1 MPSEVVIIGA
11 GGHGKVITDIVISAG
26 DRVLGFLDD
35 REGACVKGFSW
46 LGRIEAFSRF
56 PNAEFIAAIGNAE
69 LRERL
74 TFELDSVRWYRAVH
88 PRAVVSSLDT
98 DIGEGTAVMAGAVI
112 NPGARIG
119 RHCIINTGAIVEH
132 DNIIGDFTH
141 ISVGARLA
149 GTVRI
154 GAKTLVGAGASV
166 RNNITICEN
175 VVIGVGGAV
184 VKNITQPGVYMGVPV
199 RRVR

>member
-11 GGHGKVITDIVISAG
+11 GGHGKVIADIVISAG

-56 PNAEFIAAIGNAE
+56 PNAEFIAAIGSAE
-69 LRERL
+69 LRQRI
-74 TFELDSVRWYRAVH
+74 TSELDGVRWYRAVH
-88 PRAVVSSLDT
+88 PQAVVSSLDT
-98 DIGEGTAVMAGAVI
+98 EVGEGTAVMAGAVI

-132 DNIIGDFTH
+132 DNEIGDFAH

-149 GTVRI
+149 GTVHI
-154 GAKTLVGAGASV
+154 GTSTWVGAGATVS
-166 RNNITICEN
+166 NNVTIC
-175 VVIGVGGAV
+175 VGCMIGAGAV
-184 VKNITQPGVYMGVPV
+184 VVSDITEPGTYVGVPV
-199 RRVR
+199 RRVH

>member
-11 GGHGKVITDIVISAG
+11 GGHGKVITDIVLSAG

-35 REGACVKGFSW
+35 REGACVKGFLW
-46 LGRIEAFSRF
+46 LGRIEAFSRY
-56 PNAEFIAAIGNAE
+56 PNAEFIAAIGSAE
-69 LRERL
+69 LREKL
-74 TFELDSVRWYRAVH
+74 TAELGGIRWYRAVH
-88 PRAVVSSLDT
+88 SQAVVSPLDT
-98 DIGEGTAVMAGAVI
+98 EIGEGTAVMAGAII

-132 DNIIGDFTH
+132 DNDIGDFAH

-154 GAKTLVGAGASV
+154 GAKTWVGVGASV

-175 VVIGVGGAV
+175 VMIGAGGV
-184 VKNITQPGVYMGVPV
+184 VVNNITQPGTYTGVPV
-199 RRVR
+199 RRTR

>member
-11 GGHGKVITDIVISAG
+11 GGHGKVIADIVISAG
-26 DRVLGFLDD
+26 NRVLGFLDD
-35 REGACVKGFSW
+35 QEGACVKGFSW
-46 LGRIEAFSRF
+46 LGRIEAFNRF
-56 PNAEFIAAIGNAE
+56 PNAEFVAAIGSAE
-69 LRERL
+69 LRQRI
-74 TFELDSVRWYRAVH
+74 TSVLDGVRWYRAVH
-88 PRAVVSSLDT
+88 PRAVVSPLDT
-98 DIGEGTAVMAGAVI
+98 DIGEGTVVMAGAVI

-132 DNIIGDFTH
+132 DNEIGDFAH

-154 GAKTLVGAGASV
+154 GTGTWVGVGASV

-175 VVIGVGGAV
+175 VMIGAGGVV
-184 VKNITQPGVYMGVPV
+184 VKNITQPGVYMGVPA
-199 RRVR
+199 RRMQ